1 MIGRGI
7 HKFNARELS
16 SANFVTAP
24 ELLLLKKVIPADEGM
39 N

>member
-1 MIGRGI
+1 MRMQGNKASMIERGI

-24 ELLLLKKVIPADEGM
+24 ELVLLKK
-39 N
+39 